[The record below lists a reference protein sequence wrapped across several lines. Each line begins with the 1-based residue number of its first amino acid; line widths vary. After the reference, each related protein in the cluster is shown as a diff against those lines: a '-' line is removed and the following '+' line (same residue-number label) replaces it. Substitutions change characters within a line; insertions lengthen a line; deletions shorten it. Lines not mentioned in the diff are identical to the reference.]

1 MSPSIKRSF
10 SHSNIST
17 SSQHKYDQRSNDKR
31 PEWEDEIQCLET
43 MNGYEPGNE
52 NSNVHKMVDDRLRHW
67 YRGIS
72 NFSEVENQPNLL
84 LCWIAGE
91 SAKIA
96 DQLDD
101 EEVYTRAYIFY
112 LIL

>member
-1 MSPSIKRSF
+1 M
-10 SHSNIST
+10 
-17 SSQHKYDQRSNDKR
+17 R
-31 PEWEDEIQCLET
+31 PYTDEWEDEIQCLET
-43 MNGYEPGNE
+43 NGFDNGSEQ
-52 NSNVHKMVDDRLRHW
+52 SKVHKMVDDRLRHW

-72 NFSEVENQPNLL
+72 NFSEVDNQPKLL

-101 EEVYTRAYIFY
+101 DEVGVTLKI
-112 LIL
+112 ILKIILMLT

>member
-1 MSPSIKRSF
+1 MAVNPVWFFLLYRFLAALLARSF
-10 SHSNIST
+10 TPQSAELHSIC
-17 SSQHKYDQRSNDKR
+17 
-31 PEWEDEIQCLET
+31 IF
-43 MNGYEPGNE
+43 E
-52 NSNVHKMVDDRLRHW
+52 NLA

-72 NFSEVENQPNLL
+72 NFSEVDKQPHLL

-101 EEVYTRAYIFY
+101 EEVFNLVLKVEY
-112 LIL
+112 